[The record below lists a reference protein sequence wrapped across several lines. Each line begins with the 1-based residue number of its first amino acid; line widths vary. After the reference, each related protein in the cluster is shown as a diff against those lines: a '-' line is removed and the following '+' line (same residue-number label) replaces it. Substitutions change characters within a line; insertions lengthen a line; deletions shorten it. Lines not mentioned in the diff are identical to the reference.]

1 MDNNEAKLRDYLKRA
16 TTDLR
21 AVKRRLR
28 EVEDQ
33 ASEPIAIVGMACRF
47 PGGVRGPED
56 LWTAVAEG
64 RDLMGP
70 FPSDRGWD
78 LDALYDPT
86 GERRN
91 SSYVNEGAFL
101 DDVALFD
108 AGFFGISPREA
119 LAMDPQQR
127 LLLETAWEGFER
139 AGIDPADL
147 RGSQTGVYLGAT
159 DHDYGRG
166 MTELPE
172 ELEGN
177 VMIGRSGAISSGR
190 IAYFL
195 GLHGPAVTIDT
206 MCSSSLVA
214 LHLACEGL
222 RRGDCSMAVTGGT
235 TVLSTP
241 EGYTEFSRQGALAK
255 DGRCKA
261 FSAAADGTGWAEG
274 VGVLIIERLSDARR
288 NGHNVLA
295 VVRGSAINQDGASNG
310 LTAPNGT
317 AQRKVIQQAL
327 ANARVSADEV
337 DAVEAHGT
345 GTTLGDPIEAHA
357 LLATYGQK
365 RETPLWLGSLKSNL
379 GHAAAAA
386 GVAGVI
392 KMVLA
397 LQNGLL
403 PKTLHV
409 DEPSPKIDWSA
420 GAVSLL
426 TEAREWTRNGHP
438 RRAGV
443 SAFGASGTNAHVIL
457 EEAPAYDAA
466 SARAGRPG
474 EGVPQGTVETPE
486 FEEEP
491 QVQEATKVST
501 GALPWVVSARTADA
515 LRAQARRLRS
525 TVDGSVQDIG
535 YSLAK
540 TRSTF
545 EHRAVVIGPDR
556 EDMLAGLDA
565 VALGEERD
573 GVVRGVAGDLGKSVF
588 VFPGQGAQWA
598 GMAVEL
604 LETSPVFAARI
615 QECHDALAP
624 FTDWSLL
631 DVLRGDDTSWLERV
645 DMVQPALWAVM
656 VSLASL
662 WRASGVEPSAVIGH
676 SQGEIAAAVV
686 AGALSIED
694 GARVVALRSKAIRAI
709 AGVGGMMSVQLPRE
723 QALPYVTEGLSLA
736 AVNGSGSVVISGDNA
751 ALDAL
756 QAKLE
761 GEEVRVRRVPVDYA
775 SHSAHVEKI
784 HAELLDVLGPITP
797 KASEIPFYST
807 VLAEQIDTAAPD
819 SAVDAEY
826 WYRNLRQTVELEKT
840 TKLLIE
846 HGHDIFIEV
855 SPHSVLLPALGETLD
870 ALGRDGATVGSLRRD
885 QGGLDRFLAS
895 VAELHVRGGSV
906 AWTSVFAG
914 LDAAVVD
921 LPTYAFQRR
930 RYWLEAPEKQVE
942 QAVSVD
948 SGLDNDF
955 WQAVEQGDV
964 AALASTVGLDT
975 DKPLSALLPDLAEWR
990 TKRREQSIVDS
1001 WRYRVDWAPIDEP
1014 APAKLDGTWLVLVP
1028 VDAGYDALRARVR
1041 AAVEQHG
1048 GKPVVL
1054 ELAEGDTD
1062 RELLAKRL
1070 RDASGP
1076 FRGVLSLLALDQRW
1090 HVEHRGLP
1098 NGLAATLALIQ
1109 ALGDAE
1115 IDAPLWLITS
1125 GIDQV
1130 PAQAAAWGLGRVAAL
1145 EFSQR
1150 WGGMV
1155 DVPQNL
1161 DEAAVNR
1168 LGGVL
1173 AGHGDEDQVSIRP
1186 SGIFARRLVR
1196 VASANVQA
1204 TWKPQS
1210 CVLLTGGTGG
1220 VGAQIAR
1227 WLAKHRARRLVLTSR
1242 RGIDA
1247 PGARELVAELA
1258 EYGTEAIV
1266 VACDVGDEQSL
1277 IKLKRR
1283 MEADGW
1289 PITSVMHIA
1298 GAGVLNGLSATDLD
1312 EFADTAY
1319 AKIAGAAVLDAVF
1332 DTDEV
1337 AEFILFSSISAVWGS
1352 GDHGA
1357 YAAANAYLDGLAE
1370 SRRARGRPALSLVW
1384 GIWDPEEGGGMAANL
1399 VEQALRDRGIPFMN
1413 PRLAIDGF
1421 HRVLSDQNRA
1431 VEVVAEVDWSKFVP
1445 VFTAGRPSPLLE
1457 TIPEV
1462 RAALQKEQ
1470 AAAAKVS
1477 TGEASLKE
1485 RLATMSPAERSL
1497 TIASVVRTQVAAS
1510 LKYPGPESVET
1521 TRAFRELGFDSLTA
1535 VDLRNRLGEATGLRF
1550 PVTIVFDHPNVVELA
1565 KHVEKQLV
1573 PETSAA
1579 PVERNETLALLS
1591 SISLDR
1597 LREAGL
1603 LDTLLRLA
1611 NGEDEEPESSD
1622 IDDMDVSALV
1632 AMALETDN

>member
-28 EVEDQ
+28 EVEEQ
-33 ASEPIAIVGMACRF
+33 AAEPIAIVGMACRF
-47 PGGVRGPED
+47 PGGVRGPDD
-56 LWTAVAEG
+56 LWAAVAEG

-70 FPSDRGWD
+70 FPGDRGWD
-78 LDALYDPT
+78 LDSLYDPT

-101 DDVALFD
+101 EGVALFD

-139 AGIDPADL
+139 AGIDPASL

-214 LHLACEGL
+214 LHMACEGL

-274 VGVLIIERLSDARR
+274 VGVLVVERLSDAQR

-327 ANARVSADEV
+327 TNARISADEV

-392 KMVLA
+392 KMVMA

-426 TEAREWTRNGHP
+426 TEARDWARNGHP

-457 EEAPAYDAA
+457 EE
-466 SARAGRPG
+466 
-474 EGVPQGTVETPE
+474 TPE
-486 FEEEP
+486 APEPEDAVEETAPE
-491 QVQEATKVST
+491 VKVST
-501 GALPWVVSARTADA
+501 GALPWVLSARTADA

-525 TVDGSVQDIG
+525 TVDGEVPEVG

-545 EHRAVVIGPDR
+545 EHRAVIIGSDR
-556 EDMLAGLDA
+556 EEMLAGLDA

-573 GVVRGVAGDLGKSVF
+573 NVVRGLSSDLGKSVF

-615 QECHDALAP
+615 QECHDALASH
-624 FTDWSLL
+624 TDWSLL
-631 DVLRGDDTSWLERV
+631 DVLQGNDTAWLERV

-723 QALPYVTEGLSLA
+723 QALAHVTEGLSLA
-736 AVNGSGSVVISGDNA
+736 AVNGSGSVVISGDNQ

-761 GEEVRVRRVPVDYA
+761 GQDVRVRRVPVDYA

-784 HAELLDVLGPITP
+784 HAELLDVLGPIAP
-797 KASEIPFYST
+797 KASGIPFYST
-807 VLAEQIDTAAPD
+807 VLGEQIDTTT
-819 SAVDAEY
+819 VDAEY

-840 TKLLIE
+840 TRLLVE
-846 HGHDIFIEV
+846 HGHDVFIEV

-885 QGGLDRFLAS
+885 QGGMDRFLAS
-895 VAELHVRGGSV
+895 AAELHTKGGTV

-914 LDAAVVD
+914 LGATVID

-930 RYWLEAPEKQVE
+930 RYWLEAPEKPVE
-942 QAVSVD
+942 QAVAAD

-955 WQAVEQGDV
+955 WRAIEQGDV
-964 AALASTVGLDT
+964 SALASTVGFDT
-975 DKPLSALLPDLAEWR
+975 DKPLSALLPDLAGWR
-990 TKRREQSIVDS
+990 SKRREQSIVDS

-1014 APAKLDGTWLVLVP
+1014 APAKLDGTWLVIVP

-1041 AAVEQHG
+1041 ATVEQHG

-1070 RDASGP
+1070 RDINGP
-1076 FRGVLSLLALDQRW
+1076 LRGVLSLLGLDQRW

-1098 NGLAATLALIQ
+1098 NGLASTLALIQ

-1125 GIDQV
+1125 GSEQS
-1130 PAQAAAWGLGRVAAL
+1130 PAQAAVWGLGRVAAL

-1168 LGGVL
+1168 LAGVL
-1173 AGHGDEDQVSIRP
+1173 AGHGDEDQVAIRT
-1186 SGIFARRLVR
+1186 SGLFARRLVR
-1196 VASANVQA
+1196 VASENVQP

-1227 WLAKHRARRLVLTSR
+1227 WLAKNRARRLVLTSR
-1242 RGIDA
+1242 RGMDA

-1258 EYGTEAIV
+1258 ELGTEAIV
-1266 VACDVGDEQSL
+1266 VACDVGDEQAL
-1277 IKLKRR
+1277 IELKRR
-1283 MEADGW
+1283 METDGW

-1370 SRRARGRPALSLVW
+1370 SRRGRGRPALSLVW

-1421 HRVLSDQNRA
+1421 HRVLSDSTRA

-1457 TIPEV
+1457 TVPEV

-1477 TGEASLKE
+1477 DGEASLKDK
-1485 RLATMSPAERSL
+1485 LAALSPAERSL

-1510 LKYPGPESVET
+1510 LKYPGPEAVET
-1521 TRAFRELGFDSLTA
+1521 SRAFRELGFDSLTA
-1535 VDLRNRLGEATGLRF
+1535 VDLRNRLGEATGLRL

-1573 PETSAA
+1573 PAAEDPLAGSSIGSGAASSAVSETSALFSKI
-1579 PVERNETLALLS
+1579 PM
-1591 SISLDR
+1591 DK

-1611 NGEDEEPESSD
+1611 NGTEDEPEND

>member
-1 MDNNEAKLRDYLKRA
+1 MMDNNEAKLRDYLKRA
-16 TTDLR
+16 TADLR

-56 LWTAVAEG
+56 LWAAVADG

-127 LLLETAWEGFER
+127 LLLETAWECFER
-139 AGIDPADL
+139 AGIDPATL

-241 EGYTEFSRQGALAK
+241 EGYTEFSRQGALAS

-274 VGVLIIERLSDARR
+274 VGVLVVERLSDARR

-327 ANARVSADEV
+327 ANARVPADEV
-337 DAVEAHGT
+337 DVVEAHGT

-357 LLATYGQK
+357 LLATYGK
-365 RETPLWLGSLKSNL
+365 ARPAERPLFLGSLKSNL

-392 KMVLA
+392 KMVMA
-397 LQNGLL
+397 LRNEVL

-409 DEPSPKIDWSA
+409 DEPSPKIDWSS

-426 TEAREWTRNGHP
+426 TEARPWTRDGHP

-457 EEAPAYDAA
+457 E
-466 SARAGRPG
+466 
-474 EGVPQGTVETPE
+474 QTPE
-486 FEEEP
+486 VVPDEDAPEVVAEP
-491 QVQEATKVST
+491 ATKVSA
-501 GALPWVVSARTADA
+501 GALPWVLSARGADA

-525 TVDGSVQDIG
+525 RLDGEESVADVG

-540 TRSTF
+540 TRSSF
-545 EHRAVVIGPDR
+545 EHRAVIVGSDR
-556 EDMLAGLDA
+556 DDMLAGLDA
-565 VALGEERD
+565 LALGEERD
-573 GVVRGVAGDLGKSVF
+573 GLVRAVAADVGKSVF

-604 LETSPVFAARI
+604 LETSPVFAERL
-615 QECHDALAP
+615 QQCHDALAP

-631 DVLRGDDTSWLERV
+631 DVLRNQDDATWLERV

-662 WRASGVEPSAVIGH
+662 WRASGVEPAAVIGH

-723 QALPYVTEGLSLA
+723 QALSYVKEGLSLA
-736 AVNGSGSVVISGDNA
+736 AVNGSGSVVISGDNQ

-756 QAKLE
+756 QAQLE
-761 GEEVRVRRVPVDYA
+761 GEGVRVRRVPVDYA

-784 HAELLDVLGPITP
+784 HSELLDVLGPITP
-797 KASEIPFYST
+797 KQSEIPFYST
-807 VLAEQIDTAAPD
+807 VLGEQIDTT
-819 SAVDAEY
+819 SVDAEY

-840 TKLLIE
+840 TRLLVE
-846 HGHDIFIEV
+846 HGHDVFIEV

-870 ALGRDGATVGSLRRD
+870 AMGRDGVTVGSLRRD

-895 VAELHVRGGSV
+895 VAEVHARGGSV

-914 LDAAVVD
+914 HDATVID

-930 RYWLEAPEKQVE
+930 RYWLEAPEKPVE
-942 QAVSVD
+942 QAAAAE

-955 WQAVEQGDV
+955 WQAVEQGDL

-975 DKPLSALLPDLAEWR
+975 DKPLSALLPDLADWR
-990 TKRREQSIVDS
+990 AKRREQSIVDS
-1001 WRYRVDWAPIDEP
+1001 WRYRVDWTPIDEP
-1014 APAKLDGTWLVLVP
+1014 APAKLDGTWLVLAP
-1028 VDAGYDALRARVR
+1028 VDAGYDSLRARVR
-1041 AAVEQHG
+1041 ATVEQHG
-1048 GKPVVL
+1048 GRAVVL
-1054 ELAEGDTD
+1054 DLAEADAD

-1070 RDASGP
+1070 RDAGGAP

-1090 HVEHRGLP
+1090 HMTHRGLP
-1098 NGLAATLALIQ
+1098 NGLAATLALVQ

-1115 IDAPLWLITS
+1115 IDAPLWLVTNGAASVAGQDKLTS
-1125 GIDQV
+1125 
-1130 PAQAAAWGLGRVAAL
+1130 PAQAAVWGLGRVAAL
-1145 EFSQR
+1145 EYPQR

-1155 DVPQNL
+1155 DVPQQL
-1161 DEAAVNR
+1161 DESAVNR
-1168 LGGVL
+1168 LAGVL
-1173 AGHGDEDQVSIRP
+1173 AGHGDEDQVAVRA
-1186 SGIFARRLVR
+1186 SGLFARRLVR
-1196 VASANVQA
+1196 VESESTPAS
-1204 TWKPQS
+1204 WKPQD

-1247 PGARELVAELA
+1247 PGARDLVAELA
-1258 EYGTEAIV
+1258 ELGTEAIV
-1266 VACDVGDEQSL
+1266 VACDVGDEQAL
-1277 IKLKRR
+1277 VELKRR

-1298 GAGVLNGLSATDLD
+1298 GAGVLNGLGATDLD

-1370 SRRARGRPALSLVW
+1370 CRRGRGRPALSLVW

-1421 HRVLSDQNRA
+1421 HRVLSDDNRA
-1431 VEVVAEVDWSKFVP
+1431 VEVVAEVDWTKFVP
-1445 VFTAGRPSPLLE
+1445 VFTAARPSPLLE
-1457 TIPEV
+1457 TVPEV
-1462 RAALQKEQ
+1462 RAALQREQ
-1470 AAAAKVS
+1470 AAAAKVG
-1477 TGEASLKE
+1477 TGEASLKD
-1485 RLATMSPAERSL
+1485 RIATLSPAERSL

-1521 TRAFRELGFDSLTA
+1521 GRAFRELGFDSLTA

-1550 PVTIVFDHPNVVELA
+1550 PVTVVFDHPNVVELA
-1565 KHVEKQLV
+1565 KHVEKQLL
-1573 PETSAA
+1573 PEAAIA
-1579 PVERNETLALLS
+1579 PVESNETLALLS
-1591 SISLDR
+1591 TISLDR

-1603 LDTLLRLA
+1603 LDTLLRMA
-1611 NGEDEEPESSD
+1611 NGAPDEEQESDS

-1632 AMALETDN
+1632 AMALDTDN

>member
-28 EVEDQ
+28 EVEEQ
-33 ASEPIAIVGMACRF
+33 AAEPIAIVGMACRF

-56 LWTAVAEG
+56 LWAAVAEG

-78 LDALYDPT
+78 LDSLYDPT

-101 DDVALFD
+101 EDVALFD

-139 AGIDPADL
+139 AGIDPASL

-214 LHLACEGL
+214 LHMACEGL

-274 VGVLIIERLSDARR
+274 VGVLVVERLSDARR
-288 NGHNVLA
+288 NGHKVLA
-295 VVRGSAINQDGASNG
+295 VVQGSAINQDGASNG

-327 ANARVSADEV
+327 ANARVSADGV

-392 KMVLA
+392 KMVMA

-426 TEAREWTRNGHP
+426 TEAREWGRNGHP

-457 EEAPAYDAA
+457 EE
-466 SARAGRPG
+466 
-474 EGVPQGTVETPE
+474 TPE
-486 FEEEP
+486 APEPEEVEEIAP
-491 QVQEATKVST
+491 EVKVST
-501 GALPWVVSARTADA
+501 GALPWVLSARTADA
-515 LRAQARRLRS
+515 LRAQARRLKS
-525 TVDGSVQDIG
+525 TVDSPVGAVG

-540 TRSTF
+540 SRSSF
-545 EHRAVVIGPDR
+545 EHRAVIIGSGRD
-556 EDMLAGLDA
+556 EMLAGLDA
-565 VALGEERD
+565 VALGEEREN
-573 GVVRGVAGDLGKSVF
+573 VVRGVSADLGKSVF

-631 DVLRGDDTSWLERV
+631 DVLQGNDTAWLERV

-662 WRASGVEPSAVIGH
+662 WRASGVEPAAVIGH

-694 GARVVALRSKAIRAI
+694 GARVIALRSKAIRAI

-723 QALPYVTEGLSLA
+723 QAVQHVTEGLSLA
-736 AVNGSGSVVISGDNA
+736 AVNGSGSVVISGDNQ

-761 GEEVRVRRVPVDYA
+761 GQDVRVRRVPVDYA

-784 HAELLDVLGPITP
+784 HAELLDVLGPIAP

-807 VLAEQIDTAAPD
+807 VLGEQIDTTT
-819 SAVDAEY
+819 VDAEY

-840 TKLLIE
+840 THLLVE
-846 HGHDIFIEV
+846 HGHDVFIEV

-885 QGGLDRFLAS
+885 QGGMDRFLAS
-895 VAELHVRGGSV
+895 VAELHTRGGGV

-914 LDAAVVD
+914 LGATVID

-942 QAVSVD
+942 QAVSAD

-955 WQAVEQGDV
+955 WQAIEQGDV
-964 AALASTVGLDT
+964 AGLATAVGFDT
-975 DKPLSALLPDLAEWR
+975 DKPLSSLLPDLADWR
-990 TKRREQSIVDS
+990 AKRREQSIVDS

-1014 APAKLDGTWLVLVP
+1014 AAAKLDGTWLVLVP

-1041 AAVEQHG
+1041 ATVEQHG
-1048 GKPVVL
+1048 GKPVVV

-1070 RDASGP
+1070 RDINGP
-1076 FRGVLSLLALDQRW
+1076 LRGVLSLLGLDQRW

-1115 IDAPLWLITS
+1115 IDAPLWLVTS
-1125 GIDQV
+1125 GSEQS
-1130 PAQAAAWGLGRVAAL
+1130 PAQAAVWGLGRVAAL

-1155 DVPQNL
+1155 DVPQTL
-1161 DEAAVNR
+1161 DETAVNR
-1168 LGGVL
+1168 LAGVL
-1173 AGHGDEDQVSIRP
+1173 AGQSDEDQVAIRT
-1186 SGIFARRLVR
+1186 SGLFARRLVR
-1196 VASANVQA
+1196 VASENVQP

-1227 WLAKHRARRLVLTSR
+1227 WLAKNRTRRLVLTSR
-1242 RGIDA
+1242 RGMDA

-1258 EYGTEAIV
+1258 ELGTEAIV
-1266 VACDVGDEQSL
+1266 VACDVGDEQAL
-1277 IKLKRR
+1277 IELKRR
-1283 MEADGW
+1283 METDGW

-1298 GAGVLNGLSATDLD
+1298 GAGVLNGLSATNLD

-1370 SRRARGRPALSLVW
+1370 SRRGRGRPALSLVW

-1421 HRVLSDQNRA
+1421 HRVLSDSTRA

-1457 TIPEV
+1457 TVPEV

-1477 TGEASLKE
+1477 DGEASLKDK
-1485 RLATMSPAERSL
+1485 LAALSPAERSL

-1510 LKYPGPESVET
+1510 LKYPGPEAVET
-1521 TRAFRELGFDSLTA
+1521 SRAFRELGFDSLTA
-1535 VDLRNRLGEATGLRF
+1535 VDLRNRLGEATGLRL

-1573 PETSAA
+1573 PAVEAAPMEVSETSALFSKI
-1579 PVERNETLALLS
+1579 PM
-1591 SISLDR
+1591 DK

-1611 NGEDEEPESSD
+1611 NGTEDEPEND